1 MDSAC
6 VAQQAAGAV
15 QPSFYYYNPE
25 PESRHGQH
33 AFFTPHP
40 NDYAQNQM
48 LMVQPQMPQ
57 QYAQHHHMQPQLHL
71 HPSDQQNGAQF
82 RPLNAKDY
90 LSTPNATNSP
100 SPSPQP
106 MQIKPSVFL
115 HGSPALLSL
124 DTNCGWADSNGFP
137 STPPLSTSGSSISSP
152 PSSCG
157 MIHTPV
163 NGDSFRM
170 EGIEG
175 VKEGCE
181 TDVEL
186 ELLADSHW
194 NRSASP
200 EMTPLY
206 VRPFSVQSNAG
217 LPPAEPNH
225 QTINSGTENGSSLTS
240 SSRSPSH
247 SPNMTSSSLL
257 HETPTT
263 SFPSQQPSSTDFC
276 DPRQLTVECSVLSL
290 PVPDFPP
297 LPPLSTVDEDRSRS
311 ILLGNS
317 LNCKLEQSL
326 TVPGLSHDDSLES
339 LSTFDAISDLD
350 SEDEFVNGIV
360 NFTPTENGFLLGE
373 KRRRATNNGNNNNTS
388 TATTSHEDDIVSEQ
402 SLEDLEDGDLFAR
415 SCIPLP
421 EFDSVDQCNI
431 AGDMRTKK
439 RVSAPGRRIKQLP
452 TAPEDSDADSLG
464 AIIRTAQNN
473 VNSRTS
479 HTDSS
484 STQAQQPSGAPSHE
498 SSETNPQS
506 TSSETPAPAPMVP
519 VGRRGRKQSLT
530 EDPSKTFV
538 CTLCSRRF
546 RRQEHLKRHYRSLH
560 TEDKPFECQDCGKK
574 FSRSDNLA
582 QHTRTHGGSGMPMN
596 MSDHHP
602 ESSPFNDQD
611 AGALGAV
618 LYEVAQ
624 AAANK
629 STTSESSDSGLSTR
643 ETQSNTPFTNRKRP
657 LKKRKRETSE

>member
-1 MDSAC
+1 MDPAC
-6 VAQQAAGAV
+6 VPQQA

-40 NDYAQNQM
+40 NEYSQNQM
-48 LMVQPQMPQ
+48 MMVQPQMPQ
-57 QYAQHHHMQPQLHL
+57 QFAQHSHMQPQVHL

-82 RPLNAKDY
+82 RPLSAKDY
-90 LSTPNATNSP
+90 LSTPNATHSP

-106 MQIKPSVFL
+106 MHIKPSVFL

-124 DTNCGWADSNGFP
+124 DTNCGWADANGFP

-157 MIHTPV
+157 MTNTPIG
-163 NGDSFRM
+163 GDSFRM

-186 ELLADSHW
+186 ELLANSHW
-194 NRSASP
+194 HRSASP

-206 VRPFSVQSNAG
+206 VRPFSVHSNAS
-217 LPPAEPNH
+217 LPLAEANH
-225 QTINSGTENGSSLTS
+225 LTSNSGTESGSSLTS
-240 SSRSPSH
+240 SSSRSSSRSPI
-247 SPNMTSSSLL
+247 MTSSSSLL

-263 SFPSQQPSSTDFC
+263 SFSAQQPSSTDFC
-276 DPRQLTVECSVLSL
+276 DPRQLTVECPVLSL
-290 PVPDFPP
+290 PVPDYPP

-311 ILLGNS
+311 TLLSSS

-326 TVPGLSHDDSLES
+326 TVPGLSHDDTLES
-339 LSTFDAISDLD
+339 LSAFDAISDLD

-360 NFTPTENGFLLGE
+360 NFTPPDDGYLLGE
-373 KRRRATNNGNNNNTS
+373 KRRRAASNANNGT
-388 TATTSHEDDIVSEQ
+388 TATTSHEEDAISEQ
-402 SLEDLEDGDLFAR
+402 GLDDLEESDLFAR

-421 EFDSVDQCNI
+421 DFDSAEQCLI
-431 AGDMRTKK
+431 ADDMRTKK
-439 RVSAPGRRIKQLP
+439 RVSAVGRRIRQFPLG
-452 TAPEDSDADSLG
+452 PEDSDADSLG
-464 AIIRTAQNN
+464 AIMRSAQSN
-473 VNSRTS
+473 VNNRAS

-484 STQAQQPSGAPSHE
+484 STQAQQQSGAPSHE

-506 TSSETPAPAPMVP
+506 TTSSETPAPTPMVP

-582 QHTRTHGGSGMPMN
+582 QHTRTHGGSGMPMT

-602 ESSPFNDQD
+602 ESSPFDDQD

-643 ETQSNTPFTNRKRP
+643 DNQSSAPFTTRKRP
-657 LKKRKRETSE
+657 LKKRKREASE

>member
-1 MDSAC
+1 MDPAC
-6 VAQQAAGAV
+6 VAQQA

-40 NDYAQNQM
+40 NEYAQNQM
-48 LMVQPQMPQ
+48 MMVQPQMPQ
-57 QYAQHHHMQPQLHL
+57 QFTQMQPQMHL
-71 HPSDQQNGAQF
+71 HPSDQHNGAQF
-82 RPLNAKDY
+82 RTLGAKDY
-90 LSTPNATNSP
+90 LSTPNAANSP

-106 MQIKPSVFL
+106 MHIKPSVFL

-124 DTNCGWADSNGFP
+124 DTNCGWADANGFP

-157 MIHTPV
+157 MTNTPV
-163 NGDSFRM
+163 GGDSFRM

-186 ELLADSHW
+186 ELLANSHW
-194 NRSASP
+194 HRSASP

-206 VRPFSVQSNAG
+206 VRPFSVHSNAS
-217 LPPAEPNH
+217 LPSAEASHHNA
-225 QTINSGTENGSSLTS
+225 NSGTERGSSLTS
-240 SSRSPSH
+240 SSSRSPSR
-247 SPNMTSSSLL
+247 SPIMTSSSSSSLL

-263 SFPSQQPSSTDFC
+263 SFSAQQPSSTDFC
-276 DPRQLTVECSVLSL
+276 DPRQLTVDCPVLSL
-290 PVPDFPP
+290 PVPDYPP

-311 ILLGNS
+311 TLLGSS
-317 LNCKLEQSL
+317 LKVEQSL

-373 KRRRATNNGNNNNTS
+373 KRRRTVNNANNG
-388 TATTSHEDDIVSEQ
+388 TATTVSHEDDIISEQ
-402 SLEDLEDGDLFAR
+402 GLEDLEESDLFAR

-421 EFDSVDQCNI
+421 EFDTAEQCNI
-431 AGDMRTKK
+431 AEDMRTKK
-439 RVSAPGRRIKQLP
+439 RVSAVGRRIKQLP
-452 TAPEDSDADSLG
+452 LGSEESDADSLG
-464 AIIRTAQNN
+464 AIMRTAQSN
-473 VNSRTS
+473 VNNRAS

-484 STQAQQPSGAPSHE
+484 STQAQQQSGAPSHE

-506 TSSETPAPAPMVP
+506 TTSSETPAPTPMVP

-582 QHTRTHGGSGMPMN
+582 QHTRTHGGSGMPMT

-602 ESSPFNDQD
+602 ESSPFDDQD

-643 ETQSNTPFTNRKRP
+643 DNQSAPFTNRKRP
-657 LKKRKRETSE
+657 LKKRKREASE